1 MLSII
6 IVSWNTRDLL
16 ARCLDSLQA
25 ASGGLDVEIIVVDN
39 ASQDGTPD
47 IVRQR
52 FPEVLLLEPGQNLG
66 FAAGNNLGLS
76 RARGQWLMLLNPDTE
91 VGEGVLQS
99 LITFLQKH
107 PMIGVVGPPLWYAT
121 GERQSSRRRFPTLFT
136 LFLEST
142 PLEHWVRPLLRR
154 YYMDDR
160 PLHSAHPVDWL
171 VGAAILMRRAV
182 YESVGGLDER
192 FFMYF
197 EETDWQRRIKGAG
210 WPIWYVPDGRI
221 IHHESA
227 AAGKI
232 VALRYIRFNASKIAY
247 AARWHGIV
255 WARLL
260 RLWLFFLFVVE
271 WLKEGV
277 KWLLGHKRPLRARRL
292 REYAAVLRSG
302 LRAA

>member
-1 MLSII
+1 MLSIV

-16 ARCLDSLQA
+16 ERCLESLRA
-25 ASGGLDVEIIVVDN
+25 ARGTLELEIIVVDN
-39 ASQDGTPD
+39 ASQDGSPEM
-47 IVRQR
+47 VRQR
-52 FPEVLLLEPGQNLG
+52 FPEARLLEAGRNAG

-76 RARGQWLMLLNPDTE
+76 HARGQWLMLLNPDTE
-91 VGEGVLQS
+91 VTGDVLQS
-99 LITFLQKH
+99 LIVFLQKH
-107 PMIGVVGPPLWYAT
+107 PMIGVTGPPLWYAT
-121 GERQSSRRRFPTLFT
+121 GERQSSRRRFPNLFT

-142 PLEHWVRPLLRR
+142 PLQPWVRPLLWR
-154 YYMDDR
+154 YYMDDQSLDR
-160 PLHSAHPVDWL
+160 AHPVDWL

-197 EETDWQRRIKGAG
+197 EETDWQRRIKEAG
-210 WPIWYVPDGRI
+210 WPIWYVPAGRI

-247 AARWHGIV
+247 ATRWHGIT
-255 WARLL
+255 WGRLL
-260 RLWLFFLFVVE
+260 RLWLLFLFALE
-271 WLKEGV
+271 GLKEGG

-292 REYAAVLRSG
+292 REYVAVLRSG
-302 LRAA
+302 FGVA